1 MFDEFTEV
9 YDLRKTT
16 ELHIGD
22 ENMVVSG
29 IVLALILRNMKNTVV
44 EIRVIWWQVDFYY
57 EMNKVI
63 NEFILY

>member
-1 MFDEFTEV
+1 LFDEFTEV